1 MQAKRQYSEEFKKD
15 AIHLLETSGKRLSEI
30 ERDLG
35 IPHGLI
41 RNLQKR
47 FQVNPTTSK
56 LELSEVEQ
64 LKDELRQMKRELEI
78 TCMERDI
85 LKKRLAFSRRKHADE
100 IRSHRAIQS

>member
-1 MQAKRQYSEEFKKD
+1 MQAKRQYSEEFKKE

-41 RNLQKR
+41 RNWQKR
-47 FQVNPTTSK
+47 FHVNPTTSK

-64 LKDELRQMKRELEI
+64 LKGELRQMKRELEI
-78 TCMERDI
+78 TRMERDI
-85 LKKRLAFSRRKHADE
+85 LKKTVGIFSKDRR
-100 IRSHRAIQS
+100 S

>member
-1 MQAKRQYSEEFKKD
+1 MQAKRHYTDELKKE

-41 RNLQKR
+41 RNWQKR
-47 FQVNPTTSK
+47 FQVNPATSK

-64 LKDELRQMKRELEI
+64 LKTEVQRLKRENKVL
-78 TCMERDI
+78 TQERDI
-85 LKKRLAFSRRKHADE
+85 LKKAVSIFSKDDPA
-100 IRSHRAIQS
+100 